1 MIMRHLRVLI
11 PIAMAG
17 LLVAAA
23 TTSAH
28 AKKTGA
34 KLLLQDLKAKGVS
47 AHEASAVSTAA
58 CHALAKHQQY
68 DVLCGDD
75 LRNMMQ
81 FGALSATFNGCDDE
95 TCYAGMARALKA
107 RYVVS
112 GTVTKL
118 GKLFMLSLSM
128 FDTKTNKPA
137 GRTTIKA
144 ETLEQLHRDTA
155 EGVSALLTSTKD

>member
-1 MIMRHLRVLI
+1 MKRSNLLI
-11 PIAMAG
+11 T
-17 LLVAAA
+17 LVASTVLVAGMA
-23 TTSAH
+23 TPAL
-28 AKKTGA
+28 AKKAGA
-34 KLLLQDLKAKGVS
+34 KLLLQDLKAKGVQS
-47 AHEASAVSTAA
+47 HEASAVSTAA
-58 CHALAKHQQY
+58 CHALAKHQEY

-81 FGALSATFNGCDDE
+81 FSALSASFNGCSDE
-95 TCYAGMARALKA
+95 NCYAGMARALKA

-118 GKLFMLSLSM
+118 GKAFMLSLSM

-155 EGVSALLTSTKD
+155 EAVSALLTTH